1 MTDYLP
7 QIMETMND
15 GLFLVGPEGL
25 ILLVNRSL
33 EELTGFDKAELI
45 GQPCD
50 MFLCDACP
58 ESPTGT
64 GAGDGCGLLN
74 GRHHGPH
81 KRRCTIAAKDGARIQ
96 VMKTSSTLTNS
107 QGEVVGVIET
117 IADLSELTKRDQL
130 IEELSRLASRPLG
143 FVSLLGHGQTIRRLR
158 LQIEKTARSEEPIL
172 VTGPS
177 GVWKWQAVEAIHAL
191 SLRGDGP
198 LVRINCASID
208 RSDLDRELF
217 GQARNNGTGRPYTG
231 RIEAAHGGRVFLEEI
246 EHLPL
251 VCQLKLS
258 RFLRTGLVERV
269 GQDHGP
275 ETGAPV
281 DALVIASVNCDLSAL
296 VRRKQFRKELLD
308 QISAVTLDIPS
319 LADHIEDLPRLV
331 EAMIS
336 RINRR
341 TGKRIT
347 GLSRRALELCQT
359 HIWPGNLRELE
370 ATLDYGA
377 LTLDEG
383 LIHAEHLPSTMLD
396 QPVDDSP
403 DQEDNPEKTALV
415 AALKKAH
422 GNQSQA
428 ARILGVSRVTIWN
441 RMKKYRVDLKKVIQ
455 D

>member
-1 MTDYLP
+1 MS
-7 QIMETMND
+7 D
-15 GLFLVGPEGL
+15 GLSLIGPDGR
-25 ILLVNRSL
+25 IMLVNRSL
-33 EELTGFDKAELI
+33 EEMTGFDKAELI
-45 GQPCD
+45 GRPCD

-58 ESPTGT
+58 DSTVESGS
-64 GAGDGCGLLN
+64 GGGCGLLTG
-74 GRHHGPH
+74 GRQGPR
-81 KRRCTIAAKDGARIQ
+81 KRRCTIAAKNGARIP

-172 VTGPS
+172 ITGPP

-198 LVRINCASID
+198 LVRINCASVD
-208 RSDLDRELF
+208 RADLDRELF
-217 GQARNNGTGRPYTG
+217 GQIRSNGTGRHYTG

-251 VCQLKLS
+251 VCQFKLS
-258 RFLRTGLVERV
+258 RFLRTGLVERI
-269 GQDHGP
+269 GQEQGP
-275 ETGAPV
+275 DRGAPM

-308 QISAVTLDIPS
+308 QISAITLDIPA
-319 LADHIEDLPRLV
+319 LAEHIEDLPRLV

-347 GLSRRALELCQT
+347 GLSRRALELCQA

-396 QPVDDSP
+396 QPVYDAP
-403 DQEDNPEKTALV
+403 DQDDDPEKTALV

-455 D
+455 E